1 MLPSSNTINNQVIS
15 RPPSPIQSS
24 YGNFAPNKSR
34 AQGSIVTQCSYVSHP
49 KISPVATCN
58 GEASPSCCNVIQTKR
73 VMVSPTNQM
82 SDTESSRSISP
93 VNTDSDMASKRN
105 RVRDRLDASDKH
117 KSLDKSDIEC
127 SDWEKILLSDVLGNR
142 EMHYEAIFLTIQ
154 PRLISRIMLQVIV
167 SI

>member
-1 MLPSSNTINNQVIS
+1 
-15 RPPSPIQSS
+15 
-24 YGNFAPNKSR
+24 
-34 AQGSIVTQCSYVSHP
+34 
-49 KISPVATCN
+49 
-58 GEASPSCCNVIQTKR
+58 
-73 VMVSPTNQM
+73 MVSPTNQM
-82 SDTESSRSISP
+82 SYTESSRSISP

-105 RVRDRLDASDKH
+105 RVTDRLDASNEH

-142 EMHYEAIFLTIQ
+142 EEAIFLTIQ

>member
-1 MLPSSNTINNQVIS
+1 
-15 RPPSPIQSS
+15 
-24 YGNFAPNKSR
+24 
-34 AQGSIVTQCSYVSHP
+34 
-49 KISPVATCN
+49 
-58 GEASPSCCNVIQTKR
+58 
-73 VMVSPTNQM
+73 MVSPTNQM
-82 SDTESSRSISP
+82 SYTESSRSISP

-105 RVRDRLDASDKH
+105 RVTDRLDASNEH

-142 EMHYEAIFLTIQ
+142 EMHYEAIFFLTIQ

>member
-1 MLPSSNTINNQVIS
+1 
-15 RPPSPIQSS
+15 
-24 YGNFAPNKSR
+24 
-34 AQGSIVTQCSYVSHP
+34 
-49 KISPVATCN
+49 
-58 GEASPSCCNVIQTKR
+58 
-73 VMVSPTNQM
+73 MVSPTNQM
-82 SDTESSRSISP
+82 SYTESSRSISP

-154 PRLISRIMLQVIV
+154 PRLISRIMLQILMNAMLSLNNSYSSTQKDMNIQVHELGQFEANIV
-167 SI
+167 LFNQN